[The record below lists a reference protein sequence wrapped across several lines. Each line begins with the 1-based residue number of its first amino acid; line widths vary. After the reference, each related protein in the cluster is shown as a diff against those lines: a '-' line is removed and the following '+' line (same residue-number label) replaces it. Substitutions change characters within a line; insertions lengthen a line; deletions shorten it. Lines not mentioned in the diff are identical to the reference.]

1 MSKQPTIYEINT
13 PIFLRELSEGK
24 ETLVTFDTV
33 PDSVWD
39 DIASQPFDMVWFMG
53 VWKRSEIARDMAI
66 SEPWL
71 KREMPDLKEE
81 DVIGS
86 AYSILDYHVD
96 DAFGGNEGLA
106 IARQKLQQRGLSLML
121 DYVPN
126 HVGIDHP
133 WVTDH
138 TDYFLGGSQEE
149 LADHPSRF
157 VETPTGIFARGK
169 DPNFE
174 PWSDVLQL
182 NAFSP
187 GLRQELVDMLTR
199 IAGMCDALRC
209 DMAMLMM
216 NEIFQGTWGERAG
229 AVPADDFWPHLIGEV
244 KKLRPDFIFLAEVY
258 WEKER
263 ALLEQGF
270 DFCYD
275 KEFYDFVT
283 KPSFHKLQK
292 HLDKTADYQDH
303 LLKFLE
309 NHDEERAAE
318 TLTFLNHGVAALI
331 LATVPGAHLYHEG
344 QFEGRKSR
352 VPVHLSRRM
361 SEEENLGIRSLYAN
375 LFTFMQET
383 KLYDGEWQRL
393 EAHQGLFSRHAHAML
408 VWTWKTPVGEYV
420 FCINFTDDRINGSVP
435 YLKDKKV
442 LRMTDQSMTD
452 VEKEIYLKGTS
463 HVKLAPWQGLIIQL
477 DK

>member
-275 KEFYDFVT
+275 KDLYDELLSGSAV
-283 KPSFHKLQK
+283 SI
-292 HLDKTADYQDH
+292 KTHIAKTDAHRNQ
-303 LLKFLE
+303 LMRFLE
-309 NHDEERAAE
+309 NHDEERAAHE
-318 TLTFLNHGVAALI
+318 FTYEKHIAAAMIMATL
-331 LATVPGAHLYHEG
+331 PGAHLYHDGER
-344 QFEGRKSR
+344 EGRRVR
-352 VPVHLSRRM
+352 VPVHLGRRTA
-361 SEEENLGIRSLYAN
+361 EPLNDAVAIFYDN
-375 LFTFMQET
+375 LFSFLSET
-383 KLYDGEWQRL
+383 QLQKDEWNLVQATHGLLHHESKQALAWSWKNEEYERFIVVNYSDQKARVKVNFNLLNARNVTARL
-393 EAHQGLFSRHAHAML
+393 TGGNNDIEQKSSSA
-408 VWTWKTPVGEYV
+408 
-420 FCINFTDDRINGSVP
+420 
-435 YLKDKKV
+435 V
-442 LRMTDQSMTD
+442 LLD
-452 VEKEIYLKGTS
+452 
-463 HVKLAPWQGLIIQL
+463 PWQFFVFEIGL
-477 DK
+477 